1 MSRIDFI
8 KGYNHADETI
18 GKPFRG
24 ETVDCAEVAKRL
36 IEGAKM
42 RMNDGIN
49 VDYQRGVIERAKR
62 GVK

>member
-1 MSRIDFI
+1 MARIDFI

-18 GKPFRG
+18 GKPHRG
-24 ETVDCAEVAKRL
+24 ETVDCGEVARRL
-36 IEGAKM
+36 IEGAQR

-49 VDYQRGVIERAKR
+49 VDYQRGVIARAKR